1 MTLYLVWFTM
11 YSTSTETQRNKMYD
25 SDTIEILDNYT
36 EEEIRAEIAR
46 WNKALSL
53 KTLWDKFSEERKE
66 EICRK
71 AGWK

>member
-1 MTLYLVWFTM
+1 
-11 YSTSTETQRNKMYD
+11 MYD